1 MPILRDLSIMWALFH
16 VIVMFVFLYESRYT
30 ARKTIVLT
38 LIFMLPL
45 MVFNAIACM
54 RLGTVRYANLVLLLC
69 TLPSLIF
76 FYILA
81 KNRDGRFFFTFCL
94 VDTVSYEIIVIT
106 TLLEYYIGK
115 NQFIL
120 MFILRLLAFPILEF
134 VMWKYL
140 RKIYLDAQNFVV
152 QGWGLFTIPAAL
164 FYVILVVMSSYPTII
179 YERPHDVLPI
189 VLVMIL
195 MPAMYLIIFRVL
207 LNHQK
212 LIEEREKKRN
222 IELQT
227 QLLQNELM
235 VDQKYLR
242 QAKRTQ
248 HDYRHHNRMIQQY
261 AQRGDTKAVIDYIDA
276 LEKSAFPLEVRYCDN
291 ICVDNILRFYIQNA
305 KAEDIN
311 FQYDVEMDSNT
322 NIQDIDLVA
331 ILANVLEN
339 AIHGCENVKND
350 KKIHITVQKKG
361 IKVLIKCVNTAAGYI
376 HFENGIPKRK
386 KGDGVG
392 VQSIIQSVDKY
403 RGDVE
408 FTYEKDLFTCR
419 IILNDI
425 E

>member
-1 MPILRDLSIMWALFH
+1 MPILRDLSIMWSMLH
-16 VIVMFVFLYESRYT
+16 VIVLFAFLYESRYT
-30 ARKTIVLT
+30 ARKTMILT

-45 MVFNAIACM
+45 MVFNAIACVK
-54 RLGTVRYANLVLLLC
+54 LGTVRYANLILLLC

-81 KNRDGRFFFTFCL
+81 KNRDGRFFFTFCF

-115 NQFIL
+115 NQYIL
-120 MFILRLLAFPILEF
+120 MFVLRLLAFPILEF

-140 RKIYLDAQNFVV
+140 RKIYLDAQSFVV

-164 FYVILVVMSSYPTII
+164 FYVILIVMSSYPTII

-207 LNHQK
+207 LSRQK

-235 VDQKYLR
+235 MDQKYLK

-248 HDYRHHNRMIQQY
+248 HDHRHHNRMIQQY
-261 AQRGDTKAVIDYIDA
+261 AQMGDTKAIIDYIDT
-276 LEKSAFPLEVRYCDN
+276 LEERTFSSEIRYCEN
-291 ICVDNILRFYIQNA
+291 ICVDNILRFYTQNA
-305 KAEDIN
+305 KAADID
-311 FQYDVEMDSNT
+311 FQYEVEMGANT

-339 AIHGCENVKND
+339 AIHGCENVKGN
-350 KKIHITVQKKG
+350 KFIRITIQEKG
-361 IKVLIKCVNTAAGYI
+361 IKLLIKCVNTTSGYI

-386 KGDGVG
+386 KGNGVG
-392 VQSIIQSVDKY
+392 VQSIIQSVDRY
-403 RGDVE
+403 RGDVK
-408 FTYEKDLFTCR
+408 FTHEKDLFTCR